1 MKTNQKEMLNTRIS
15 DKLNSRE
22 TATFI
27 SVKQL
32 ASPSVKINF
41 AAGFLDIVI
50 CCAVRLICQ

>member
-27 SVKQL
+27 IVKQL
-32 ASPSVKINF
+32 AGPSVKIILQQDF
-41 AAGFLDIVI
+41 WILLFVVQFG
-50 CCAVRLICQ
+50 